1 MVARWFSIWMAPLGH
16 TSIQRWA
23 IQPRQ
28 AGPTLI
34 SVTGHSSQ
42 AMGSTSTRAGLARS
56 PPMAIFTRLVTT
68 ARSL

>member
-1 MVARWFSIWMAPLGH
+1 M
-16 TSIQRWA
+16 IQRWA

-28 AGPTLI
+28 DGPTLI

-42 AMGSTSTRAGLARS
+42 AMGSTSTRLGLARS
-56 PPMAIFTRLVTT
+56 PPMAILIRLPTT